1 MGMPA
6 ANAAYKRLRQQNLD
20 AGRIYFAR
28 ADKIIWGPHGR
39 FSRGE
44 SLPGP
49 PKVSATGKVDV
60 DENGKILSP
69 LKRQIGGRR
78 PPIRILKA

>member
-1 MGMPA
+1 MPPQM
-6 ANAAYKRLRQQNLD
+6 RRTSVLRQQNLD

-60 DENGKILSP
+60 DENG
-69 LKRQIGGRR
+69 
-78 PPIRILKA
+78 RISGLF

>member
-6 ANAAYKRLRQQNLD
+6 ANAAYKRFAPANLD
-20 AGRIYFAR
+20 AGRFYFAR
-28 ADKIIWGPHGR
+28 AFKLIWSPHGR

-44 SLPGP
+44 SMPGP

-60 DENGKILSP
+60 DENG
-69 LKRQIGGRR
+69 
-78 PPIRILKA
+78 RISGLF